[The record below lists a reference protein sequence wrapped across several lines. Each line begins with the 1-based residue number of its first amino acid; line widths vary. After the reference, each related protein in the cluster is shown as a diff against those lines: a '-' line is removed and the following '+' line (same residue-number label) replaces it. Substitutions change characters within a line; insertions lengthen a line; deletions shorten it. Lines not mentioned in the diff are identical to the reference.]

1 MRTRRRARTP
11 SHSCSE
17 EGCGVVEDLI
27 FSFFPSYYAFARNL
41 PDVERLAFYDA
52 ILDYFFEGVEPSEN
66 SPAYTAFLL
75 VKPNIDNSIARK
87 RAGRNGGLKGGLASG
102 ECKVR
107 FGKGI
112 AKQRQ
117 SKGKAKAKG
126 EGIGEGKG
134 KGNTPQDPPAGGFD
148 AELAFDEFWKAYPSE
163 CPRKTDKKKCGEK
176 YARLMRDAKDPAGL
190 HSAIL
195 GGLSVWRQCETWT
208 KDNGQYIRA
217 PLVWLNNENWNDAP
231 GGDDGSGAMSETEA
245 VLERLRRE
253 REQERTAP

>member
-1 MRTRRRARTP
+1 M
-11 SHSCSE
+11 
-17 EGCGVVEDLI
+17 EDLI
-27 FSFFPSYYAFARNL
+27 FNFYPSFYECGRRMTTK
-41 PDVERLAFYDA
+41 VRHAFYDA

-87 RAGRNGGLKGGLASG
+87 RAGRNGGMS
-102 ECKVR
+102 
-107 FGKGI
+107 GKGVSRNVGNKCACKNNSESI
-112 AKQRQ
+112 AKTIAK
-117 SKGKAKAKG
+117 SKAKQKVEG
-126 EGIGEGKG
+126 EGEGKG
-134 KGNTPQDPPAGGFD
+134 KGNTPQDPPAPTFD
-148 AELAFDEFWKAYPSE
+148 AALAFDEFWKAYPSE

-208 KDNGQYIRA
+208 RDNGQYIRA
-217 PLVWLNNENWNDAP
+217 PLVWLNNENWNDTPGGDAP
-231 GGDDGSGAMSETEA
+231 DGDDGSGAMSETEA

-253 REQERTAP
+253 REQERTAQ

>member
-1 MRTRRRARTP
+1 M
-11 SHSCSE
+11 
-17 EGCGVVEDLI
+17 EDLI

-41 PDVERLAFYDA
+41 PDAERLAFYDA
-52 ILDYFFEGVEPSEN
+52 ILDYFFEGVEPSGD
-66 SPAYTAFLL
+66 SPVYSAFLL
-75 VKPNIDNSIARK
+75 IQPNINNSK
-87 RAGRNGGLKGGLASG
+87 RAKLTGRNGGL
-102 ECKVR
+102 R
-107 FGKGI
+107 GKGVSRNVGNKNALKNKSNPI
-112 AKQRQ
+112 GRSNSGSGLRNNSANQKV
-117 SKGKAKAKG
+117 

-208 KDNGQYIRA
+208 RDNGQYIRA
-217 PLVWLNNENWNDAP
+217 PLVWLNNENWNDTPGGDAP
-231 GGDDGSGAMSETEA
+231 DGDDGSGAMSETEA

>member
-1 MRTRRRARTP
+1 M
-11 SHSCSE
+11 E
-17 EGCGVVEDLI
+17 NLI
-27 FSFFPSYYAFARNL
+27 FNFYPSFYECGRRMTTK
-41 PDVERLAFYDA
+41 VRHAFYDA

-66 SPAYTAFLL
+66 SPACTAFLL

-107 FGKGI
+107 FSKAI
-112 AKQRQ
+112 AKPRQ
-117 SKGKAKAKG
+117 SNGKASAKV

-134 KGNTPQDPPAGGFD
+134 KGNTPQDPPAPTFD
-148 AELAFDEFWKAYPSE
+148 AHLAFDEFWAAYPST

-176 YARLMRDAKDPAGL
+176 YARLMRAAKDPAGL

-195 GGLSVWRQCETWT
+195 GGLSAWRQCETWT
-208 KDNGQYIRA
+208 RDNGQYIRA
-217 PLVWLNNENWNDAP
+217 PLVWLNNENWNDTP
-231 GGDDGSGAMSETEA
+231 GGDTPDGDDGSGAMSETEA

-253 REQERTAP
+253 REQERTAQ